1 MTTAARDVNGA
12 RSCRAERNGFGDR
25 GGGECRKR
33 RGPVGQRQ
41 TAHRIDRKMIAI
53 ERLRR
58 LLIEPRIAEH
68 RRQHVL
74 VNLALGRSCPAAIVS
89 QPPFLATPVTNK
101 GLDRAVVGGV
111 PPPSANPKG

>member
-74 VNLALGRSCPAAIVS
+74 VNLALGRSCTADIVRRS
-89 QPPFLATPVTNK
+89 EE
-101 GLDRAVVGGV
+101 RRVGKECFSTCRSWWS
-111 PPPSANPKG
+111 PYH